1 MRMAK
6 TIRNRQVN
14 ERIINIFV
22 YGNPTHVYAVGWRV
36 YEKTG
41 TYEELIAFLQAK
53 AIDDHRIAARQDLDE
68 PLLLRDFGRVAPGD
82 CSPEALSRTGQGD
95 FHHRMLSTTY
105 DGVCGELDYVAK
117 SP

>member
-41 TYEELIAFLQAK
+41 TYC
-53 AIDDHRIAARQDLDE
+53 ARQSLV
-68 PLLLRDFGRVAPGD
+68 RGKA
-82 CSPEALSRTGQGD
+82 
-95 FHHRMLSTTY
+95 M
-105 DGVCGELDYVAK
+105 
-117 SP
+117 